1 MKVNVNNGRI
11 TDSEKTYKDLLLHIN
26 GRDKTTWWLSSFKE
40 CEIHPCVTLSMCVQW
55 RTSWWHWTS
64 CIIYRCVYNEGL
76 AGDIELHASF
86 IQRHDYRDSF
96 VCYTNTILTKYKK
109 YEVVRP
115 RPTFKVWFTN
125 MNGEK
130 VDVQNFNLELMLEY
144 WASPKNTLMKKF
156 IFTFSKCLQF

>member
-1 MKVNVNNGRI
+1 MAESQIPKKPI
-11 TDSEKTYKDLLLHIN
+11 KTYFYTSTEETKLPDEFLVSKNVKFIHVLH
-26 GRDKTTWWLSSFKE
+26 
-40 CEIHPCVTLSMCVQW
+40 C
-55 RTSWWHWTS
+55 
-64 CIIYRCVYNEGL
+64 RCVYNEGL

-86 IQRHDYRDSF
+86 IQRHDFRDSF

-115 RPTFKVWFTN
+115 KPTFKVWFTN

-144 WASPKNTLMKKF
+144 
-156 IFTFSKCLQF
+156 

>member
-1 MKVNVNNGRI
+1 M
-11 TDSEKTYKDLLLHIN
+11 
-26 GRDKTTWWLSSFKE
+26 SSS
-40 CEIHPCVTLSMCVQW
+40 SMCYIVDV
-55 RTSWWHWTS
+55 
-64 CIIYRCVYNEGL
+64 CINEGL

-86 IQRHDYRDSF
+86 IQRHDFRDSF

-115 RPTFKVWFTN
+115 KPTFKVWFTN

-144 WASPKNTLMKKF
+144 
-156 IFTFSKCLQF
+156 

>member
-1 MKVNVNNGRI
+1 MTESQIPKKPI
-11 TDSEKTYKDLLLHIN
+11 KTYFYTSTEETKLPDDFLVSKNVKYIHVLH
-26 GRDKTTWWLSSFKE
+26 
-40 CEIHPCVTLSMCVQW
+40 C
-55 RTSWWHWTS
+55 
-64 CIIYRCVYNEGL
+64 RCVYNEGL

-144 WASPKNTLMKKF
+144 
-156 IFTFSKCLQF
+156 

>member
-1 MKVNVNNGRI
+1 MV
-11 TDSEKTYKDLLLHIN
+11 KTYFYTS
-26 GRDKTTWWLSSFKE
+26 KTETKLPDEFLVSKNPKF
-40 CEIHPCVTLSMCVQW
+40 IHVIHC
-55 RTSWWHWTS
+55 
-64 CIIYRCVYNEGL
+64 RCRYNEHL
-76 AGDIELHASF
+76 VGDIELHASF

-115 RPTFKVWFTN
+115 KPTFKVWFSD

-144 WASPKNTLMKKF
+144 
-156 IFTFSKCLQF
+156 